1 MFAKQGFD
9 WKKIEEKPE
18 NWETIRELVKDGYTP
33 RSDKKD
39 KYWDNEDVL
48 EILLE
53 IYPDMKF
60 WIPERHVATNTIKK
74 QKKVVEKKSD
84 KIIQR
89 QTIEIIRNDIKK
101 IRFDPINQMVM
112 KTNYTMEVTTVIMV
126 LVWNYTF
133 YLRRTKSKTINNVAM
148 LDAIISLNRIYED
161 ESMNF
166 NERLSVT
173 VANAITTMNKF
184 VDESMYDT
192 LFNYPYLLIQSTADK
207 RSRKVR
213 LYDEQ
218 HQVLNSITAAIRGN
232 KPILLGNQ
240 MPTGTG
246 KTMLSVPL
254 AQKVNHMKLNK
265 TLLFACSNEL
275 VNQDVACTALLADDL
290 HLWLARLIRDE
301 HNKVMVKIR
310 PYKRCFPATWK
321 KVYKQNDKKK
331 DGTIEEQWEF
341 YTGATNRIPD
351 MIIAD
356 LEACHEILKV
366 ADNLV
371 DVTKKNKY
379 ANPFYAY
386 IDEFISDDKSNVLMK
401 QIARLLPKQSVII
414 SAILPQFHHIHHFVR
429 HFCDRFETTPQEV
442 VKRVDTAVVNI
453 SCAVIDPNG
462 CICMPHHEVKTEED
476 LDLLLRDIKINPR
489 IRRTYTAKHVYHWCK
504 TIQEHLTPANLHF
517 EVIFPNIGLIRNSKI
532 LDHAITILE
541 FLRSNFHLLAAF
553 QSYRPKVMDA
563 PSFTDTFTTQAY
575 MYEGKT
581 LMISKSVYDKILT
594 DAFSREGGLFH
605 SAQISWDDLVQDAV
619 RRETEKEHAYKEAL
633 KTKCQKGNVMKEDGT
648 TCNKS
653 HRIEGRDMA
662 MAQSSIL
669 ERNTSINL
677 PPMYVVNSRAHVSR
691 FKSEELSKQFKDP
704 RCAISLPME
713 YDEAFE
719 PEMNL
724 LMSAGIGI
732 YDITRMTDF
741 QRRMVM
747 AQYPQLMF
755 LCSGKEI
762 VFGTNLPS
770 LTNIFIDGSF
780 GDEEHRDV
788 LYQLMGRAG
797 RLGRSYHA
805 NIIVNSDK
813 TLHKIL
819 NFKEDDL
826 DEEVIKFNDSFDQ
839 N

>member
-9 WKKIEEKPE
+9 WKKIEEKPD
-18 NWETIRELVKDGYTP
+18 NWETIRELIKDGYTP
-33 RSDKKD
+33 RTDKKD

-48 EILLE
+48 ETLLE
-53 IYPDMKF
+53 VYPDMKC
-60 WIPERHVATNTIKK
+60 WVPDKQAAAAAAAATVSKQK

-89 QTIEIIRNDIKK
+89 QTLEIIRNDIKK
-101 IRFDPINQMVM
+101 IRFDPTSQMAI

-133 YLRRTKSKTINNVAM
+133 YLRKTRSKTINNVAM
-148 LDAIISLNRIYED
+148 LDAIISLNRIHED
-161 ESMNF
+161 ESANF
-166 NERLSVT
+166 NARLSTTVT
-173 VANAITTMNKF
+173 NAIATMNKF

-218 HQVLNSITAAIRGN
+218 HEVLNSITTAIRDN

-290 HLWLARLIRDE
+290 HLWLARLIRDDQ
-301 HNKVMVKIR
+301 NRVMVKIR

-321 KVYKQNDKKK
+321 KVYRQDNKKK
-331 DGTIEEQWEF
+331 DGTIQEQWEF
-341 YTGATNRIPD
+341 YKGATNRIPD

-366 ADNLV
+366 ADDL
-371 DVTKKNKY
+371 

-386 IDEFISDDKSNVLMK
+386 IDEFISDDKSNALMK
-401 QIARLLPKQSVII
+401 EIARMLPKQSVII

-429 HFCDRFETTPQEV
+429 HFCDRFATTPQQV

-453 SCAVIDPNG
+453 SCAVIDPEG
-462 CICMPHHEVKTEED
+462 CICMPHHEVETEED
-476 LDLLLRDIKINPR
+476 LRLLLQDIRINPR

-504 TIQEHLTPANLHF
+504 TIKEHLVPARLNF
-517 EVIFPNIGLIRNSKI
+517 EVLFPNIGLIRNSRI
-532 LDHAITILE
+532 LDHAITLLE
-541 FLRSNFHLLAAF
+541 FIRDNFHLLAAF
-553 QSYRPKVMDA
+553 KSYRPKVMDP
-563 PSFTDTFTTQAY
+563 PSFSDTFTTQAY

-581 LMISKSVYDKILT
+581 LMISKSVYDKVLT
-594 DAFSREGGLFH
+594 DAFSEGGLFH
-605 SAQISWDDLVQDAV
+605 NPSICWDDLVQDAV
-619 RRETEKEHAYKEAL
+619 RREREKEQAYKEAL
-633 KTKCQKGNVMKEDGT
+633 KTKCQKGNVVDDDGT

-653 HRIEGRDMA
+653 HRIEGMEMA
-662 MAQSSIL
+662 IDQSSIL
-669 ERNTSINL
+669 ERNTSIIL
-677 PPMYVVNSRAHVSR
+677 PAMYTVNSRAHVSR
-691 FKSEELSKQFKDP
+691 FKSEDIAKTFKDP

-713 YDEAFE
+713 YDDAFE

-805 NIIVNSDK
+805 NIIVNSEK

-826 DEEVIKFNDSFDQ
+826 DVEVIRFNDSFV
-839 N
+839 

>member
-9 WKKIEEKPE
+9 WKKIEEKPD
-18 NWETIRELVKDGYTP
+18 NWETIRELIKDGYTP
-33 RSDKKD
+33 HTDKKD

-53 IYPDMKF
+53 IYPDMKC
-60 WIPERHVATNTIKK
+60 WVPDKQAAAATTSKK

-101 IRFDPINQMVM
+101 IRFDPNSQMAI
-112 KTNYTMEVTTVIMV
+112 KTNYTMEATTVIMV

-133 YLRRTKSKTINNVAM
+133 YLRKTRSKTINNVAM

-161 ESMNF
+161 ENMNF
-166 NERLSVT
+166 NARLSVT
-173 VANAITTMNKF
+173 VANAITAMNKY

-218 HQVLNSITAAIRGN
+218 HQVLNSITEAIRAD

-290 HLWLARLIRDE
+290 HLWLARLIRDD

-321 KVYKQNDKKK
+321 KVYRQDNKKK
-331 DGTIEEQWEF
+331 DGTIQEQWEF
-341 YTGATNRIPD
+341 YKGATNRIPD

-366 ADNLV
+366 ADDL
-371 DVTKKNKY
+371 

-386 IDEFISDDKSNVLMK
+386 IDEFISDDKSNALMK
-401 QIARLLPKQSVII
+401 EIARMLPKQSVII
-414 SAILPQFHHIHHFVR
+414 SAILPQFHHINHFVR
-429 HFCDRFETTPQEV
+429 HFCDRFATTADQV

-462 CICMPHHEVKTEED
+462 CICMPHHEVETEED
-476 LDLLLRDIKINPR
+476 LRLLLQDIRINPR

-504 TIQEHLTPANLHF
+504 TIKEHLVASGLNF
-517 EVIFPNIGLIRNSKI
+517 EVIFPNIGLIRNSRI
-532 LDHAITILE
+532 LDHAITLLE
-541 FLRSNFHLLAAF
+541 FLQNNFHLLTAF
-553 QSYRPKVMDA
+553 KSYRPKVMDP
-563 PSFTDTFTTQAY
+563 PSFSDTFTTQSY

-581 LMISKSVYDKILT
+581 LMISKSIYDKILT
-594 DAFSREGGLFH
+594 DAFSKEGGLFH
-605 SAQISWDDLVQDAV
+605 SPPICWDDLVQDAV
-619 RRETEKEHAYKEAL
+619 RRETDKEQAYKGML
-633 KTKCQKGNVMKEDGT
+633 KTKCQKGNVVDDDGT

-653 HRIEGRDMA
+653 HRIEGKDMA
-662 MAQSSIL
+662 IAQSSIL
-669 ERNTSINL
+669 EMNTSINL

-691 FKSEELSKQFKDP
+691 FKSEELSQFKDP

-713 YDEAFE
+713 YDDAFE

-805 NIIVNSDK
+805 NIIVNSEK

-826 DEEVIKFNDSFDQ
+826 DVEVIRFNDSFV
-839 N
+839 